1 MTYYRVP
8 TNQITITPLM
18 SNPEEPSQAAAEN
31 QREPDATDTVSLVDL
46 FDELDRAAFERALAQ
61 RDINYPNGPNR

>member
-1 MTYYRVP
+1 
-8 TNQITITPLM
+8 M
-18 SNPEEPSQAAAEN
+18 SNPEEPSQSAAES
-31 QREPDATDTVSLVDL
+31 QHDPDTTETVSLVDL